1 MSRWRLIGLAL
12 AAYALALIAA
22 APATL
27 LDARLAQASSGGLRL
42 AEASGTL
49 PPGFSRVFVRASWTP
64 AP

>member
-42 AEASGTL
+42 AEASVAA
-49 PPGFSRVFVRASWTP
+49 RARASP
-64 AP
+64 RAPPP